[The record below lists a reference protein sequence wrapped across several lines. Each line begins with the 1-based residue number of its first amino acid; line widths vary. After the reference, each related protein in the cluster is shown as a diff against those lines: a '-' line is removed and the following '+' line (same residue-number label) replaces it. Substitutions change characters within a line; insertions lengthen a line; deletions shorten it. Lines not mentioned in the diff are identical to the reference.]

1 MIIGYAR
8 VSSKEQKLDLQ
19 IDALRQ
25 HDCELIFT
33 EKISSGKERP
43 ELKKALSQLRADD
56 VFIVWRLDRIGRSLN
71 ELVNIVAS
79 LQDKKVH
86 FKSLTDGIDTTTPLE
101 GYNSGYLHRSHSMKR
116 SW

>member
-43 ELKKALSQLRADD
+43 ELKKTLSHLRADD
-56 VFIVWRLDRIGRSLN
+56 VFIYCMAVRPNRTVS
-71 ELVNIVAS
+71 
-79 LQDKKVH
+79 Q
-86 FKSLTDGIDTTTPLE
+86 
-101 GYNSGYLHRSHSMKR
+101 
-116 SW
+116 